1 MKQED
6 CEALAVFFN
15 ATASI
20 SDDVEQIKLSANEQ
34 IFNQK
39 KQTLISKIKDCI
51 NKCQTSNTYSIASVC
66 CI

>member
-1 MKQED
+1 MED
-6 CEALAVFFN
+6 CESLAQFFN

-39 KQTLISKIKDCI
+39 KQALISKIQGLI
-51 NKCQTSNTYSIASVC
+51 SKCQTSDSYSIASVC